1 MWEKKNE
8 IEEVQAV
15 LGKGAEFIGKLI
27 FGGAVRIDGDFQ
39 GEIYGQ
45 GSLEIGGGALV
56 KANIAV
62 KAIYIGGDVQG
73 TIEVKERI
81 NIISTGKFY
90 GDVRTPVFVMEE
102 GALFDGRS
110 CMVEAVEEK
119 EKIKIHSV
127 DG

>member
-1 MWEKKNE
+1 MWEKKSQ

-27 FGGAVRIDGDFQ
+27 FDGAVRIDGDFQ

-45 GSLEIGGGALV
+45 GSLEIGEGAQV

-62 KAIYIGGDVQG
+62 KAIYIGGNVQG
-73 TIEVKERI
+73 TIEVKEKI

-90 GDVRTPVFVMEE
+90 GDVRTPIFVMEE
-102 GALFDGRS
+102 GALFDGKS
-110 CMVEAVEEK
+110 SMVEAAD
-119 EKIKIHSV
+119 EKIKIHSAE
-127 DG
+127 G

>member
-1 MWEKKNE
+1 MWEKKSQ

-27 FGGAVRIDGDFQ
+27 FDGAVRIDGDFQ

-45 GSLEIGGGALV
+45 GSLEIGEGALV

-62 KAIYIGGDVQG
+62 KAIYIGGNVQG
-73 TIEVKERI
+73 TIEVKEKI

-90 GDVRTPVFVMEE
+90 GDVRTPIFIMEE
-102 GALFDGRS
+102 GALFDGKS
-110 CMVEAVEEK
+110 SMVEAAD
-119 EKIKIHSV
+119 EKIKIHSAE
-127 DG
+127 

>member
-27 FGGAVRIDGDFQ
+27 FDGAVRIDGDFQ
-39 GEIYGQ
+39 GEIFGQ
-45 GSLEIGGGALV
+45 GSLEIGEGALV

-73 TIEVKERI
+73 SIEVKEKI
-81 NIISTGKFY
+81 NINSTGKFY
-90 GDVRTPVFVMEE
+90 GDVHTPIFVMEE

-110 CMVEAVEEK
+110 CMVSAVDDK
-119 EKIKIHSV
+119 VKIHSV
-127 DG
+127 E

>member
-1 MWEKKNE
+1 MWEKKKE

-27 FGGAVRIDGDFQ
+27 FDGAVRIDGDFQ

-45 GSLEIGGGALV
+45 GSLEIGEGALV

-62 KAIYIGGDVQG
+62 KTIYIGGDVQG
-73 TIEVKERI
+73 SIEVKEKI
-81 NIISTGKFY
+81 NIHSTGKFN
-90 GDVRTPVFVMEE
+90 GDVRAPIFVMEA

-110 CMVEAVEEK
+110 YMVKAVE

-127 DG
+127 D

>member
-1 MWEKKNE
+1 MWEKKSQ

-27 FGGAVRIDGDFQ
+27 FDGAVRIDGDFQ

-45 GSLEIGGGALV
+45 GSLEIGEGALV

-62 KAIYIGGDVQG
+62 KAIYIGGNVQG
-73 TIEVKERI
+73 TIEVKEKI

-90 GDVRTPVFVMEE
+90 GDVRTPIFVIEE
-102 GALFDGRS
+102 GALFDGKS
-110 CMVEAVEEK
+110 SMMEVAD

-127 DG
+127 EG

>member
-1 MWEKKNE
+1 MWEKKSQ

-27 FGGAVRIDGDFQ
+27 FDGAVRIDGDFQ

-45 GSLEIGGGALV
+45 GSLEIGEGALV

-73 TIEVKERI
+73 TIEVKEKI

-90 GDVRTPVFVMEE
+90 GDVRTPIFVMEE
-102 GALFDGRS
+102 GALFDGKS
-110 CMVEAVEEK
+110 SMVEAAD
-119 EKIKIHSV
+119 EKIKIHSAE
-127 DG
+127 G